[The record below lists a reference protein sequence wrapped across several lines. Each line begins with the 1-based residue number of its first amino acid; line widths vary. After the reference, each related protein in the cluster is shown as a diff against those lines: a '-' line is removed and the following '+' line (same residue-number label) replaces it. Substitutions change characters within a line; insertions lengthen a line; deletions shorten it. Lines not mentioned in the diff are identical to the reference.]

1 MRLESLIEE
10 NYEKLNENDLY
21 IWNYILHHKKECQTM
36 SIQELASK
44 CNISHTTILRFTQ
57 KLGLQGYSEMK
68 IHLKWENKKNNQFDN
83 KEIENI
89 YKDVE
94 KTIEVMKQRDFSDVF
109 EMFDKADRIYIYG
122 SGSVQ
127 KNAAEDLKRN
137 MIFGNKLFY
146 VLEGREET
154 KIILDVLSSKDIF
167 LLISLSGN
175 NVFMNEFAIKLKQ
188 KGVKIISITQVG
200 NNELASISD
209 ISLQFYTH
217 SVLVGKN
224 QIEFCSTTQFF
235 LVNQILL
242 LKYLEYNCN

>member
-89 YKDVE
+89 YKDIE

-109 EMFDKADRIYIYG
+109 ELFDNADRIYIYG

-127 KNAAEDLKRN
+127 KSAAEDLKRS

-154 KIILDVLSSKDIF
+154 KIILDALSSKDIF

-188 KGVKIISITQVG
+188 KGMKIISITQVG

-209 ISLQFYTH
+209 ISLQFYAH
-217 SVLVGKN
+217 SVLVGQN

>member
-68 IHLKWENKKNNQFDN
+68 IHLKWENKKNNQFDT

-109 EMFDKADRIYIYG
+109 ELFDKADRIYIYG

-127 KNAAEDLKRN
+127 KNAAEDLKRS

-154 KIILDVLSSKDIF
+154 KIILDVLSSNDIF

-217 SVLVGKN
+217 SFLIGQN

-242 LKYLEYNCN
+242 LKYIEYNCN

>member
-68 IHLKWENKKNNQFDN
+68 IHLKWEHKKNNQFNN

-89 YKDVE
+89 YKDIE

-109 EMFDKADRIYIYG
+109 ELFDKSDRIYIYG

-127 KNAAEDLKRN
+127 KSAAEDLKRS

-154 KIILDVLSSKDIF
+154 KIILDALSSKDIF

-217 SVLVGKN
+217 SVLVGQN
-224 QIEFCSTTQFF
+224 RIEFCSTTQFF